1 MKSDFRKK
9 LEKMFDKNVNENQTE
24 TTIDDAY
31 STQTTTRNIC
41 FIPKEG
47 EIIFLN
53 YAYLISG
60 EYDGDSGIITLSF
73 TTHTVTIK
81 GYGLES
87 TYYAFM
93 EHIPRKLS
101 LTNERYREILEEDNF
116 MIQEINIEKTK

>member
-9 LEKMFDKNVNENQTE
+9 LEEMFNKNMEDE
-24 TTIDDAY
+24 TQAEEKDDAY
-31 STQTTTRNIC
+31 RTITTVRNVC
-41 FIPKEG
+41 FIPKDG
-47 EIIFLN
+47 NAIFLN